1 MIDDFFCKIIIDDSC
16 FLISFFPQE
25 DEPESIVVE
34 DTVQEMVVEMI
45 THHRSGKNNKSGDLQ
60 R

>member
-1 MIDDFFCKIIIDDSC
+1 MIDDFFCEIIIDDSC
-16 FLISFFPQE
+16 FLICFFPQE

-45 THHRSGKNNKSGDLQ
+45 THHRSDKNDKSGDLQ